1 MRSPVQW
8 LTCSESSAD
17 RQADIN
23 ADAIQMH
30 ARPESAARGTL
41 VSVGCAGHGG
51 QGPTLALTAMQL
63 LEQLK
68 DERRRLV
75 GLGEDGYSGLLQD
88 LGADKLA
95 HAACDVGV
103 GDAAVRRRSILRGN
117 RNRT

>member
-23 ADAIQMH
+23 ADAIQMRT
-30 ARPESAARGTL
+30 RPESAARGTL
-41 VSVGCAGHGG
+41 AGVGCAGHGG
-51 QGPTLALTAMQL
+51 QGPTLALTSTQL

-95 HAACDVGV
+95 HAACDVGI
-103 GDAAVRRRSILRGN
+103 GDAAVRRRSIL
-117 RNRT
+117 